1 MKRLFFHAENYSSL
15 MLNVG
20 LLSLRVGFG
29 LTMAFAHGLGKIPPK
44 DGFIG
49 YLGSMG
55 LPAPLAMG
63 WMAGL
68 SELVGGL
75 FIAIGL
81 ATRWSAASL
90 TVTMAV
96 AFFMAHGADPFQKK
110 ELSLMYM
117 ITFLVLFLTGPGKFS
132 IDGLINKK

>member
-1 MKRLFFHAENYSSL
+1 LKRLFFHAENYSSL

-20 LLSLRVGFG
+20 LMVMRVGFG

-49 YLGSMG
+49 YLSSMG